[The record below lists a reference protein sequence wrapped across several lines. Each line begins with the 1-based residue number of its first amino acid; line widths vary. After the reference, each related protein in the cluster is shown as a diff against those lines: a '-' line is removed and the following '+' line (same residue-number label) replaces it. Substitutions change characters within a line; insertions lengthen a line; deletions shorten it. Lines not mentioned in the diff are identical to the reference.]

1 MCVQCT
7 SACRHPGSSPMG
19 HMSKI
24 MPGVL
29 DLSIPMKLK
38 EDAAVRVKKEIVDEC
53 DCGVTEQN
61 EPLNLSVKRQRDSD
75 ATPHGRNFK
84 KRILKRYY
92 CK

>member
-7 SACRHPGSSPMG
+7 RACHHPSSCPMG

-29 DLSIPMKLK
+29 DLSVPMKLK
-38 EDAAVRVKKEIVDEC
+38 EDTTVRVKREIVDEC
-53 DCGVTEQN
+53 DCVGEQD
-61 EPLNLSVKRQRDSD
+61 EPLNLSVKRRHDGD
-75 ATPHGRNFK
+75 APLHGRNFK
-84 KRILKRYY
+84 KHILKRYY